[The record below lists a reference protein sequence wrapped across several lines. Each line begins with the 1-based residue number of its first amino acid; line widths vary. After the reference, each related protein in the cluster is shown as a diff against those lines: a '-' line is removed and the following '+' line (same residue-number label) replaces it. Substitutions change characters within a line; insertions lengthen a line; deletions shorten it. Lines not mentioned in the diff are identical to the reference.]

1 MAECCSTPSLKARYH
16 TIDKLN
22 GNNYQVWKLKM
33 ELYLKE
39 LQLWDVISTP
49 APSPVETEWM
59 AKDNTTHMEI
69 ILHCGDRQVQTVWSV
84 TSAQAIWSFFQKT
97 YEHTD
102 LVYQVSPIKRLMNT
116 NIQEGQSATKFVNA
130 WWALL
135 DVTSAQAIWSFFQKT
150 YEHTNLVY
158 QVSPIKRLMNT
169 NIQEGQ
175 SATKFVNAWWALLDE
190 VIISGLAIPET
201 LQTMILLAALP
212 SSWRAFITTKTSS
225 VDLQLQPLVAK
236 IHEEE
241 ALRGQSMG
249 AQPMAFATTIKPAK
263 PCGNS
268 SNRQGS
274 FNNSKQPHR
283 HPHSNFNHGGQ
294 QQYHGGKSNPHAH
307 FQCNFYDKH
316 GHLEK
321 DCHEK
326 KRNQASRGLV
336 TSFIHQRLNAGNF
349 SPYPQAQAHYT
360 ELSHYDGTS
369 QPLLMPSNPPMQ
381 LYATFIGAPYTS
393 ANMWFLDTRATHH
406 MTYHLEWLKNLTSLS
421 IPLEVSFGDDSTQP
435 AQAYGDVKITLPEG
449 RKVIIPQVDYVPGLR
464 KNLISVS
471 ELTDQGL
478 KMEFSRHG
486 CHIHARAP
494 RQGKLYPL
502 SKSSTSAHAFVT
514 IDNTAMQIETLKW
527 HYWLGNISQHALHEM
542 KNRQLALGLPKQ
554 LTSISLCEGCIIGKA
569 TDKPFPN
576 SLSRTSHPLALIHSD
591 LCKPLPVQSLTG
603 H

>member
-1 MAECCSTPSLKARYH
+1 MAECSSTPSLKARYH

-49 APSPVETEWM
+49 APSLVETEWM
-59 AKDNTTHMEI
+59 AKDYTTHMEI

-102 LVYQVSPIKRLMNT
+102 LVYQVSPIL
-116 NIQEGQSATKFVNA
+116 
-130 WWALL
+130 
-135 DVTSAQAIWSFFQKT
+135 
-150 YEHTNLVY
+150 
-158 QVSPIKRLMNT
+158 RLMNT

-236 IHEEE
+236 IHQEE
-241 ALRGQSMG
+241 ALRGQSTG
-249 AQPMAFATTIKPAK
+249 AQPVAFATTIKPAK

-321 DCHEK
+321 DCHKK
-326 KRNQASRGLV
+326 KRNQASRGLL
-336 TSFIHQRLNAGNF
+336 TSFVHQRLNAGNF

-369 QPLLMPSNPPMQ
+369 QPLLMPPNPPMQ
-381 LYATFIGAPYTS
+381 LYGTFIDAPYTS

-421 IPLEVSFGDDSTQP
+421 IPLEVSLGDDSTQP

-449 RKVIIPQVDYVPGLR
+449 RKVIIPQVNYVPGLR

-478 KMEFSRHG
+478 KMEFSRHD
-486 CHIHARAP
+486 CHIHARAPSGQIFTITCP

-502 SKSSTSAHAFVT
+502 NKSSTSAHAFAT
-514 IDNTAMQIETLKW
+514 IANTAMQIETLKW

-591 LCKPLPVQSLTG
+591 LCKPLLVQSLRG